1 MHAQRIAFVLVA
13 TSQVNWSSL
22 MKVLV
27 IGEPGSDH
35 MGIQKRG
42 KELAGSVI
50 LFVVGGEFLEQC
62 PFAFSITIAQL
73 LHIACA
79 MP

>member
-1 MHAQRIAFVLVA
+1 MHAQHITFILVA

-27 IGEPGSDH
+27 IGEPHSDH
-35 MGIQKRG
+35 MGMQKRG
-42 KELAGSVI
+42 KELARSLI
-50 LFVVGGEFLEQC
+50 LFVVGSESLEQC
-62 PFAFSITIAQL
+62 PFAFSITIVQL